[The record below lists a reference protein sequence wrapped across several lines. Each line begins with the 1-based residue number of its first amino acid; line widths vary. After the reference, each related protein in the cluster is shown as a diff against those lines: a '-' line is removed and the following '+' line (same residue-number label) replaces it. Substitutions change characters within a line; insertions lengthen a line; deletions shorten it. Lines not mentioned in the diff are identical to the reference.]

1 MAEPMLMTIKD
12 VQEATQL
19 GRTKLYEL
27 MRDGKLPYLRI
38 GRSVRVRRDAFEEW
52 LAKQERCTNEGWTS
66 RA

>member
-27 MRDGKLPYLRI
+27 MRDGTLPYLRI
-38 GRSVRVRRDAFEEW
+38 GRSVRVRRDVFEEW
-52 LAKQERCTNEGWTS
+52 LAEQETACHDYWTFD
-66 RA
+66 

>member
-52 LAKQERCTNEGWTS
+52 LAEQEAVS
-66 RA
+66 RDYWIFD